1 MRMTLP
7 APKTKAKTPKQEVKQ
22 LHAAARRV
30 IASKELSLR
39 FLAATGMYTA
49 SGEIKPQFR

>member
-1 MRMTLP
+1 MALP
-7 APKTKAKTPKQEVKQ
+7 DPKTKAKTPKQEIRQ
-22 LHAAARRV
+22 LHAAARKI

-49 SGEIKPQFR
+49 SGEIKPEFR